1 MKTVPLL
8 PNLITAFG
16 LSCGLFVIFKLVMA
30 APGVGIYSEQAA
42 AVAILLLA
50 AFADVL
56 DGAVARALKVQ
67 SYFGGIFDS
76 LADAI
81 SFGVAPMVIVL
92 KSLAVPTGTELAYL
106 ITTAA
111 MVFSVCGVL
120 RLVRFSVAAYEES
133 VLSTDLDG
141 GKKNFTGLPIPAG
154 AAAAVSANLFL
165 ISPEFESVTILSVE
179 ARAFI
184 MFVILIVLGY
194 LMISRWKFPAFKA
207 LQVRVSSFQIVFIT
221 AMSAVFIFY
230 GVLYHFAV
238 VLCILAWA
246 YVLISLG
253 LSVLRYVTGPKIKT
267 LESFEP
273 DPDDFEDYE

>member
-30 APGVGIYSEQAA
+30 MPGAATYSDQAA
-42 AVAILLLA
+42 VVAILLLA

-56 DGAVARALKVQ
+56 DGAVARALKAQ

-92 KSLAVPTGTELAYL
+92 KSLSIPAGTELSYL

-120 RLVRFSVAAYEES
+120 RLVRFSVASYEES
-133 VLSTDLDG
+133 ILSTDLDG

-154 AAAAVSANLFL
+154 ASAAVSANLFL
-165 ISPEFESVTILSVE
+165 VSPDFESLVILSSE

-207 LQVRVSSFQIVFIT
+207 LHVQVSSFQIVFIT

-238 VLCILAWA
+238 VLCILSWA
-246 YVLISLG
+246 YVLVSFG
-253 LSVLRYVTGPKIKT
+253 LSVLRYATGPKIKT

-273 DPDDFEDYE
+273 DPDEFEDYE